1 MGKPV
6 TLEMVSPSDGETHL
20 SDGQTTAI
28 YNLFRTLNP
37 KEDGTLDAK
46 YLSKKLAADKGSTS
60 AVLMGEVDAFIKDK
74 DGDGKVT
81 FGEFLEQ
88 FRLHEDPGDA
98 AEINKLAEE
107 ILRLWKAIE
116 T

>member
-1 MGKPV
+1 MGKPN
-6 TLEMVSPSDGETHL
+6 TLELVSPGDGETHL
-20 SDGQTTAI
+20 SDRQTTAI
-28 YNLFRTLNP
+28 YSLFRTINI
-37 KEDGTLDAK
+37 EGGGMIDAK
-46 YLSKKLAADKGSTS
+46 FLSKKLAADKSSTS
-60 AVLMGEVDAFIKDK
+60 AVLMGELDAFIKDK

-98 AEINKLAEE
+98 AEINKLTEE